1 VFRSQRG
8 KPCEG
13 SNPFLGTLMAC
24 KSLIYKPFFFCRES
38 FFRFFS
44 LSPAFF
50 DTKMT
55 HIMTHKIDGFPPSQK
70 RNRTSHNFKK
80 NRDLRH
86 ATKLSFQILQ
96 SDCRQTLALLLRSV
110 WHVSRYKSNQILSVP
125 GKTCQSNNA
134 LGSNQQKKDDLVLPR
149 FLLLSTKGSQKV
161 AAAQNPCPFQPDTAR
176 HLRQN
181 SLTSQN
187 PVL

>member
-1 VFRSQRG
+1 
-8 KPCEG
+8 
-13 SNPFLGTLMAC
+13 M
-24 KSLIYKPFFFCRES
+24 IYKPFSFCRES

-55 HIMTHKIDGFPPSQK
+55 HIMTHKIDGFPPSQQ
-70 RNRTSHNFKK
+70 RNRTSHNFKE

-96 SDCRQTLALLLRSV
+96 SDCKQTLALRLRSF
-110 WHVSRYKSNQILSVP
+110 WHASRYQSNQILSVP

-134 LGSNQQKKDDLVLPR
+134 LHSNQQKKDNPVLPR
-149 FLLLSTKGSQKV
+149 FLLLSTKCSQKFAV
-161 AAAQNPCPFQPDTAR
+161 GQNPCSFQPDTAW
-176 HLRQN
+176 HLKQN
-181 SLTSQN
+181 SLISQN
-187 PVL
+187 PLL